1 MKKRLFLIGLAML
14 LTFAAFAEDIEI
26 DKSTGLK
33 DSDVKSFIKN
43 YKKMQSDLSSYSELF
58 NAEAS
63 AMAKMSAVMKGT
75 DAADVVTGIMNKNGI
90 SGKNAVEKFTRI
102 CYYTTILAAG
112 KALEQ
117 AVAENP
123 ALAAYIAAAD
133 PYAEIRKKMDPT
145 DTAVLKANIDALMQ
159 ALELNA
165 KSDN

>member
-1 MKKRLFLIGLAML
+1 
-14 LTFAAFAEDIEI
+14 
-26 DKSTGLK
+26 
-33 DSDVKSFIKN
+33 
-43 YKKMQSDLSSYSELF
+43 
-58 NAEAS
+58 
-63 AMAKMSAVMKGT
+63 MAKMSAVMKGT

-102 CYYTTILAAG
+102 WYYTTILAAG

-145 DTAVLKANIDALMQ
+145 DTEVLKANIDALMQ

-165 KSDN
+165 KSDD